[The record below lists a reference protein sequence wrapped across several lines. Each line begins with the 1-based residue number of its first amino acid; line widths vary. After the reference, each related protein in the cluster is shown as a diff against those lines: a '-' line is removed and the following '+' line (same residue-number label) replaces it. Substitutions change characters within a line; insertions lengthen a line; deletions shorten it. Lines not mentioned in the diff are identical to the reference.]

1 MTFSI
6 LTALQGV
13 MQCHAVRGACAWCG
27 PRRCDCST
35 SGTIA
40 CSHGLLL
47 LQPLVLSD
55 ANMLIRVHDE
65 SFVLFF
71 YNSFILLDK
80 KPLMLV
86 VAFLTGGQTV
96 DTRYISIDIS
106 VARRPDDGHVHVQQ
120 DHQAV
125 PCRQHSAV
133 TTSVVATTFRN
144 CCVMKLDIGNQ
155 NFKYLHSNSPATT
168 ISRQYP
174 FITPHLLPA
183 SLIYLPRNPQFF
195 ITTLLS
201 ARTRD
206 HSQFGK
212 LLQLLA
218 SSYLLSTLCAK
229 TLSAL
234 DPENLNFMQK

>member
-86 VAFLTGGQTV
+86 VAFLTGGWILGSGYV
-96 DTRYISIDIS
+96 DMKVS
-106 VARRPDDGHVHVQQ
+106 VHRRPDDGHVHVQQ
-120 DHQAV
+120 DHQAA
-125 PCRQHSAV
+125 PRRQYSAV

-155 NFKYLHSNSPATT
+155 N
-168 ISRQYP
+168 
-174 FITPHLLPA
+174 
-183 SLIYLPRNPQFF
+183 
-195 ITTLLS
+195 
-201 ARTRD
+201 
-206 HSQFGK
+206 
-212 LLQLLA
+212 
-218 SSYLLSTLCAK
+218 
-229 TLSAL
+229 
-234 DPENLNFMQK
+234 

>member
-27 PRRCDCST
+27 PLQCDCST
-35 SGTIA
+35 AVAPSA
-40 CSHGLLL
+40 HCSRGLLSHL
-47 LQPLVLSD
+47 IALQPLVLSD

-155 NFKYLHSNSPATT
+155 NFQ
-168 ISRQYP
+168 IS
-174 FITPHLLPA
+174 T
-183 SLIYLPRNPQFF
+183 
-195 ITTLLS
+195 
-201 ARTRD
+201 
-206 HSQFGK
+206 
-212 LLQLLA
+212 LQLPCHYHLSPISIHNTTSIA
-218 SSYLLSTLCAK
+218 SQPDLSSTQSLVLYNNSFVRPN
-229 TLSAL
+229 T
-234 DPENLNFMQK
+234 

>member
-106 VARRPDDGHVHVQQ
+106 VARCSDDGHVHVQQ

-155 NFKYLHSNSPATT
+155 NFKYLHFYFPATI

-174 FITPHLLPA
+174 FITPSIA
-183 SLIYLPRNPQFF
+183 SQPD
-195 ITTLLS
+195 LS
-201 ARTRD
+201 ST
-206 HSQFGK
+206 Q
-212 LLQLLA
+212 
-218 SSYLLSTLCAK
+218 SSVLYNNSFVRPNT
-229 TLSAL
+229 
-234 DPENLNFMQK
+234 